1 MSKFEVYKERI
12 DKYADLNPT
21 LDQLADF
28 IEEVA
33 NDDDLTNEEYY
44 DLYSMAMDILRR

>member
-1 MSKFEVYKERI
+1 MSKFEAYKERI

-28 IEEVA
+28 IEEIA
-33 NDDDLTNEEYY
+33 NDDDLTNDEYY
-44 DLYSMAMDILRR
+44 ELYSITMNILRR